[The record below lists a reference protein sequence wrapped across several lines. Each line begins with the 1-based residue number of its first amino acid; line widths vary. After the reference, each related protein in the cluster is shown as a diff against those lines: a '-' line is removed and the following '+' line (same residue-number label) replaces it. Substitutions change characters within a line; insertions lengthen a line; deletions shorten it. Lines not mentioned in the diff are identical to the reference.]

1 MKKIFSKIILLAI
14 CLFIMTGC
22 SLFKSDAM
30 DDIEIYTTIY
40 PVNYLIKYLYGNNS
54 TIYSIYPS
62 EVNFKEYK
70 LSDKKLNEYAKSSL
84 YVFNS
89 LDVDRDYSVEM
100 VNINTD
106 LKLID
111 VSMGMNYEYGIEE
124 LWLNP
129 YNYLMMAQN
138 TKNGL
143 LQYVTNPYLISNK
156 EHTGINDKYEE
167 LQYSLSKLDADYKDV
182 FSNASYKTIVTS
194 NEALKSLEKYGIT
207 VISLYENI
215 VEETISDN
223 NTLSDIA
230 LKYNINLSDILTYNN
245 ITNDNVK
252 VGTNL
257 KIPVKTI
264 DSSLVNKVKK
274 MISDGNVK
282 YIYSTSVENNN
293 VVNDLIKNYNIEN
306 IIINS
311 MYSID
316 GGITNTNE
324 NYFTIM
330 NNNLE
335 LFKKEL
341 YK

>member
-1 MKKIFSKIILLAI
+1 MKKIFSKIILLVI

-207 VISLYENI
+207 FEQ
-215 VEETISDN
+215 E
-223 NTLSDIA
+223 
-230 LKYNINLSDILTYNN
+230 
-245 ITNDNVK
+245 
-252 VGTNL
+252 
-257 KIPVKTI
+257 KTFFELI
-264 DSSLVNKVKK
+264 D
-274 MISDGNVK
+274 
-282 YIYSTSVENNN
+282 
-293 VVNDLIKNYNIEN
+293 
-306 IIINS
+306 
-311 MYSID
+311 
-316 GGITNTNE
+316 
-324 NYFTIM
+324 
-330 NNNLE
+330 
-335 LFKKEL
+335 LFYYL
-341 YK
+341 FDFLFLHI

>member
-1 MKKIFSKIILLAI
+1 M
-14 CLFIMTGC
+14 
-22 SLFKSDAM
+22 
-30 DDIEIYTTIY
+30 
-40 PVNYLIKYLYGNNS
+40 
-54 TIYSIYPS
+54 
-62 EVNFKEYK
+62 
-70 LSDKKLNEYAKSSL
+70 SDKKLNEYAKSSL

-274 MISDGNVK
+274 MISDGDVK

-335 LFKKEL
+335 LLKK
-341 YK
+341 

>member
-1 MKKIFSKIILLAI
+1 MVR
-14 CLFIMTGC
+14 
-22 SLFKSDAM
+22 
-30 DDIEIYTTIY
+30 TIY
-40 PVNYLIKYLYGNNS
+40 V
-54 TIYSIYPS
+54 
-62 EVNFKEYK
+62 
-70 LSDKKLNEYAKSSL
+70 
-84 YVFNS
+84 VF
-89 LDVDRDYSVEM
+89 VENK
-100 VNINTD
+100 VYNTSH
-106 LKLID
+106 LK
-111 VSMGMNYEYGIEE
+111 
-124 LWLNP
+124 
-129 YNYLMMAQN
+129 
-138 TKNGL
+138 
-143 LQYVTNPYLISNK
+143 QYMFLCS
-156 EHTGINDKYEE
+156 
-167 LQYSLSKLDADYKDV
+167 
-182 FSNASYKTIVTS
+182 
-194 NEALKSLEKYGIT
+194 
-207 VISLYENI
+207 
-215 VEETISDN
+215 
-223 NTLSDIA
+223 
-230 LKYNINLSDILTYNN
+230 
-245 ITNDNVK
+245 NDNVK

-282 YIYSTSVENNN
+282 YIYSTSAENNN

>member
-1 MKKIFSKIILLAI
+1 MKKIFSKILLLVI

-30 DDIEIYTTIY
+30 DGIEIYTTIY
-40 PVNYLIKYLYGNNS
+40 PVNYLIKYLYGDNA

-62 EVNFKEYK
+62 EVNFKEYE

-89 LDVDRDYSVEM
+89 LDVDRDYSVKM

-156 EHTGINDKYEE
+156 EHAGINDKYEE
-167 LQYSLSKLDADYKDV
+167 LQYSLSKLDADYKET

-215 VEETISDN
+215 VEETISNN

-282 YIYSTSVENNN
+282 YIYSTSGENNN
-293 VVNDLIKNYNIEN
+293 VVNNLIKNYNIEN
-306 IIINS
+306 IVINS

>member
-1 MKKIFSKIILLAI
+1 MKKIFSKIILLVI

-62 EVNFKEYK
+62 EVDFKEYE

-129 YNYLMMAQN
+129 YNYLMMAQI

-143 LQYVTNPYLISNK
+143 LQYVTNP
-156 EHTGINDKYEE
+156 
-167 LQYSLSKLDADYKDV
+167 
-182 FSNASYKTIVTS
+182 
-194 NEALKSLEKYGIT
+194 
-207 VISLYENI
+207 
-215 VEETISDN
+215 
-223 NTLSDIA
+223 
-230 LKYNINLSDILTYNN
+230 
-245 ITNDNVK
+245 
-252 VGTNL
+252 
-257 KIPVKTI
+257 
-264 DSSLVNKVKK
+264 
-274 MISDGNVK
+274 
-282 YIYSTSVENNN
+282 
-293 VVNDLIKNYNIEN
+293 
-306 IIINS
+306 
-311 MYSID
+311 
-316 GGITNTNE
+316 
-324 NYFTIM
+324 
-330 NNNLE
+330 
-335 LFKKEL
+335 
-341 YK
+341 